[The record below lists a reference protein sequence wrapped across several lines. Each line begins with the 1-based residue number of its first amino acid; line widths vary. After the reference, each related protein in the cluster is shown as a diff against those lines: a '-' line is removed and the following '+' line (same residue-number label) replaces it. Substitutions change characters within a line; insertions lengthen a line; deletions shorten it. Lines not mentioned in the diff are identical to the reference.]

1 MVKGKGLGKGNGSK
15 RERAPGLGS
24 VLYTVTIP
32 KLIKL
37 NLRQTQLNAFCFSG
51 RRITSIAPAPLCGC
65 AILVQVIN
73 NL

>member
-1 MVKGKGLGKGNGSK
+1 MGNGSK
-15 RERAPGLGS
+15 RESPGLGS

-37 NLRQTQLNAFCFSG
+37 DLRQTQLNAFCFSG
-51 RRITSIAPAPLCGC
+51 KRITSIALTPLCGC

-73 NL
+73 SL